1 MTYKERRERHHKMM
15 NIEAQVKKYDKR
27 SKFISLLRTYL
38 STYFN
43 HFDIAVGSLDNKV
56 VKEMIE
62 WVKTF
67 CPYYELQ
74 EVEGTQ
80 YHIYKNLENE
90 AIKEEDE
97 VIEIF
102 IIVK

>member
-1 MTYKERRERHHKMM
+1 MTYKERRERYHKLMD
-15 NIEAQVKKYDKR
+15 IEAQVKKYDKR
-27 SKFISLLRTYL
+27 SKFITLLRTYF

-43 HFDIAVGSLDNKV
+43 HFAVVVGSLDNKV

-80 YHIYKNLENE
+80 YHVYRNLENE
-90 AIKEEDE
+90 AMGEDDE
-97 VIEIF
+97 VIEF
-102 IIVK
+102 SIIVK